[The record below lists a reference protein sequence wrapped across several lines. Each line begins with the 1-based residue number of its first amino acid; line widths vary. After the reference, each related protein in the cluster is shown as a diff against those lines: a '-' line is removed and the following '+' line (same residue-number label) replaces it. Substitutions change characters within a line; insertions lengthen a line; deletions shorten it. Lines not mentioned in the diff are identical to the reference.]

1 MNALVEQNNQ
11 NLGIAEVESRQL
23 SEIKGKIFIAKQF
36 PRDEERAIQAI
47 LRECQSKRLAECAE
61 YVFSRGTSEVRGAS
75 IRLAEV
81 VARHWGNF
89 DCGITEIEQRD
100 GESTVKAYA
109 WDLESNY
116 RDEKIFTVSH
126 IRETKKGKYKLEDSR
141 DIYEKVA
148 NDGARRKRACIL
160 AVIPGYIFDMA
171 LEACEKTLNDSI
183 KGEKDISEIRE
194 QMFVAFKTIKD
205 DVTKEQLAGK
215 VGKEDFDTIDAL
227 DIVKL
232 RNLFNAIKDGFVKP
246 SIAFGEE
253 TEELPTTEEDKE
265 LKKLNQQIMGA
276 EK

>member
-1 MNALVEQNNQ
+1 MNFLAEQKNHQ
-11 NLGIAEVESRQL
+11 LGVADIESRQL

-36 PRDEERAIQAI
+36 PRDEEKAIEAI
-47 LRECQSKRLAECAE
+47 LKECRSKRLAESAE
-61 YVFSRGTSEVRGAS
+61 YVFSRGTSEVKGAS

-89 DCGITEIEQRD
+89 DCGITELEQRD

-126 IRETKKGKYKLEDSR
+126 IRETKKGSYKLNDSR

-171 LEACEKTLNDSI
+171 LEACEKTLKS
-183 KGEKDISEIRE
+183 GEGEDIAVSRE
-194 QMFVAFKTIKD
+194 KMFNSFKTLKEDI
-205 DVTKEQLAGK
+205 TKEQLAEK
-215 VGKEDFDTIDAL
+215 VGKTDFDTL
-227 DIVKL
+227 DIHDLIKL
-232 RNLFNAIKDGFVKP
+232 RNLGNAIKDGYVKV

-253 TEELPTTEEDKE
+253 TEDMPIMEEDKE
-265 LKKLNQQIMGA
+265 LKDLNKTIIGDA
-276 EK
+276 K

>member
-1 MNALVEQNNQ
+1 MNNSILAEQKSQ
-11 NLGIAEVESRQL
+11 QLGVADIESRQL

-36 PRDEERAIQAI
+36 PRDEQRAIDAI
-47 LRECQSKRLAECAE
+47 LRECQSKRLAESAE
-61 YVFSRGTSEVRGAS
+61 YVFSRGTSEVKGAS

-89 DCGITEIEQRD
+89 DCGITELEQRD

-126 IRETKKGKYKLEDSR
+126 IRETKKGSYKLTDSR

-171 LEACEKTLNDSI
+171 LEACEKTLKS
-183 KGEKDISEIRE
+183 GEGEDISVSRE
-194 QMFVAFKTIKD
+194 KMFNSFKTLKEDI
-205 DVTKEQLAGK
+205 TKEQLAEK
-215 VGKEDFDTIDAL
+215 VGKTDFDTL
-227 DIVKL
+227 DIHDLIKL
-232 RNLFNAIKDGFVKP
+232 RNLGNAIKDGYVKV

-253 TEELPTTEEDKE
+253 TEDMPIMEEDKE
-265 LKKLNQQIMGA
+265 LKELNKKIIGD